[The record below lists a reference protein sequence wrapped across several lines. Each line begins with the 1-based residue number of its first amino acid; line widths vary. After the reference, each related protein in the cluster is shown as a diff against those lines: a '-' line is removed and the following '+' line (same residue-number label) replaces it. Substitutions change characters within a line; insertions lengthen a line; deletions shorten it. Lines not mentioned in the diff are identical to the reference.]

1 MLIIDTRGKQ
11 AATVVEKTPI
21 EEDADIE
28 QDPLELA
35 IRTKYVAFLWSADFF
50 YSWDNSI
57 PNSDVV
63 TTPLTWQSAQ
73 IMLHLFG
80 KLIFL

>member
-35 IRTKYVAFLWSADFF
+35 IRTKYVSFLCSADFF
-50 YSWDNSI
+50 NQLISG
-57 PNSDVV
+57 
-63 TTPLTWQSAQ
+63 TTQ
-73 IMLHLFG
+73 IQTLMW
-80 KLIFL
+80 